1 MRNLTQ
7 DIRYAARMLL
17 KNPGMS
23 AIVIFTLAVGIGAN
37 TALFSAMNA
46 FLLRP
51 LPVANADRLMVI
63 APIRHGETNYTQ
75 FSWLDFQDLRKQTG
89 AFSDVL
95 AYNITLVGISSND
108 KAQQVVANV
117 VSGNYFQTLGLKPVL
132 GRFISGDAA
141 DKQGA
146 AQEVVLGYSYWKQ
159 RFDSDPTIVGQQV
172 KVNGRLATIIGI
184 APEEFHGLYSMVDS
198 QAYLPFGLPISDDSK
213 DSKDNKDDFWT
224 KRDDRAL
231 KVLGI
236 LKPGINQKQ
245 AQSSVD
251 VVMQRLGQEYPDAD
265 KGVTARVIPETRARP
280 EPDPDSSL
288 VLVAAVFMALA
299 GLVLLLACTNVVNLL
314 LVRATAREREMA
326 VRSALGA
333 ARTRLVRQL
342 MTESLLLSFLGGAG
356 GMLLGSWASVLLGS
370 IHMTAAGM
378 TLLFD
383 FSFDWRVF
391 SYGMLA
397 AIVTGIIV
405 GMAPAWRASRLNIN
419 SVLHEGS
426 RGVVAGTGRSRVR
439 RLLVAGQIAVSL
451 VLLVVAGLFLRSSQN
466 AERVFWGFDPHHV
479 LNLGMTTRA
488 LGFDQAKSQ
497 QFYRDLEDRIKVLP
511 GVESVSSASCVPMGY
526 YNNSD
531 SFFVEGANPDNKQ
544 SVPDVAYNS
553 VDPEYFSTMRVSM
566 LRGRRFTENDTE
578 ESPKVAIV
586 NEALARR
593 FWPNQD
599 PLGKRFSINAAGGP
613 FIQVVGVAKNGKYQN
628 PWEDPL
634 EFYFV
639 PRQQNYKPLRVIH
652 VRTSGDPTALTAQ
665 VLQQVHDLA
674 PELPVFDVQTME
686 AALEGVN
693 GLFFVRMATRLTIVL
708 GMLGLL
714 LAIVGVYG
722 VVSYSASQRT
732 HEIGVRM
739 AMGASRVDIL
749 RMVLKQGLSLVG
761 FGVIAGLVLTIV
773 TGRAIASMLLG
784 VSPSDPLTLALVT
797 VLLSGISLIASLIPA
812 RRAMKV
818 EPLKALRSE

>member
-63 APIRHGETNYTQ
+63 APMRHGETNYTQ
-75 FSWLDFQDLRKQTG
+75 FSYLDFQDLRKQTG

-95 AYNITLVGISSND
+95 AYNINLVGISTND
-108 KAQQVVANV
+108 KAQQVVVTV
-117 VSGNYFQTLGLKPVL
+117 VSGNYFQALGLKPVL

-146 AQEVVLGYSYWKQ
+146 APEIVLGYSYWKQ

-172 KVNGRLATIIGI
+172 KMNGRLATIIGI
-184 APEEFHGLYSMVDS
+184 APENFHGLYSMVDS
-198 QAYLPFGLPISDDSK
+198 QAYLPLGLPISD

-224 KRDDRAL
+224 KRDARAL

-236 LKPGINQKQ
+236 LKPGIDQKQ

-251 VVMQRLGQEYPDAD
+251 VVMQRLGREYPNAD
-265 KGVTARVIPETRARP
+265 QGVTARVVPERLSRP
-280 EPDPDSSL
+280 EPDPDNSL
-288 VLVAAVFMALA
+288 VLVATVFMALA
-299 GLVLLLACTNVVNLL
+299 GLVLLLACTNVVNIL

-342 MTESLLLSFLGGAG
+342 MTESLLLSFLGGVG

-383 FSFDWRVF
+383 FGFDWRVF

-397 AIVTGIIV
+397 AILTGIIV

-479 LNLGMTTRA
+479 LNVAMTTRA

-511 GVESVSSASCVPMGY
+511 GVESVSSASSVPMGY
-526 YNNSD
+526 YGNGD

-544 SVPDVAYNS
+544 SVPDVSYNS
-553 VDPEYFSTMRVSM
+553 VDLEYFSTMRVSM
-566 LRGRRFTENDTE
+566 VSGRRFTENDTE

-586 NEALARR
+586 NETLARR

-599 PLGKRFSINAAGGP
+599 PLGKRFSIKAAGGP

-639 PRQQNYKPLRVIH
+639 PRLQNYKPLRAIQI
-652 VRTSGDPTALTAQ
+652 RTSGDPAALTAQ

-686 AALEGVN
+686 QALEGVN
-693 GLFFVRMATRLTIVL
+693 GLFFIRMATRLTIVL

-739 AMGASRVDIL
+739 AMGASRADIL
-749 RMVLKQGLSLVG
+749 RMVLKQGFSLVG
-761 FGVIAGLVLTIV
+761 FGVVAGLVLTFV
-773 TGRAIASMLLG
+773 TGRAVSNMLVG

-797 VLLSGISLIASLIPA
+797 VLLSSISLIASLIPA